1 MNRDIVVVA
10 QIQQVAKLPS
20 TLEEHPRHRCF
31 CLPTRSAPTLP
42 PPAYFCAESGGAMV
56 LLLENNVTPQQSL
69 RPYAECL
76 LPRNVS
82 SERLLESIRRVAAG
96 KPCEDLEETSPDG
109 NDPVG
114 LRVRERL
121 TVQELQIIGLVV
133 QGLKNREVAASLHTQ
148 EQVVKNY
155 LRSIYDKTGV
165 SDRLELAL
173 FVLHHHVLADAA
185 ALSVSAPHGRAAE
198 PVSTDP
204 SVVRSSSSSS
214 RRTPPLLRNRLRLRK
229 QQQII
234 RAAGL

>member
-1 MNRDIVVVA
+1 MQPSEPLRILLADDQTIFRAGAAKVLQHEPDMVVVA
-10 QIQQVAKLPS
+10 QIQQAAKLPA
-20 TLEEHPRHRCF
+20 TLEAHPGSV
-31 CLPTRSAPTLP
+31 LLLADTLG
-42 PPAYFCAESGGAMV
+42 ADLAATSKLLRESGGAMV
-56 LLLENNVTPQQSL
+56 LLLENNVTPQQNL
-69 RPYAECL
+69 RPYAACL

-121 TVQELQIIGLVV
+121 TVRELQIIGLVV

-185 ALSVSAPHGRAAE
+185 ALSVSAPHARGR
-198 PVSTDP
+198 
-204 SVVRSSSSSS
+204 
-214 RRTPPLLRNRLRLRK
+214 
-229 QQQII
+229 
-234 RAAGL
+234 